1 MRARTVLLLVLV
13 GLGLDAVRGYAQEL
27 PQKQFIN
34 QERMREL
41 EALIPT
47 DQPVQ
52 FEWGAWLRSS
62 YYWFDDPPVWRGMRA
77 QDFRLWGSFMLTQ
90 HHQFYA
96 RGRLTYVDWNSGT
109 SYDGDDSYW
118 DGMNLD
124 VGFYK
129 GAISDAI
136 NDLFKIELP
145 FRFETRIGRQFMVLG
160 SGLVYSQI
168 NDGLEFTLQGEG
180 WKALVF
186 GSKTIS
192 SQRNIDDSIPEVFRD
207 RRSYLGWQ
215 IDLTGID
222 KHTPYVF
229 MLFEEDHQDT
239 PIGIENQRFSYDARY
254 VGAGSQ
260 GEVLTF
266 GKGHKMRYFC
276 EGVYQYGHSFLAGS
290 AIETR
295 QISAFALDAGVEL
308 LFDLRGKPRLNIEW
322 ALGSG
327 DDDRI
332 SPTATSYGN
341 TSGKDRNFLYFGYI
355 HTGYSLAPRLSNLG
369 MVRLALSGRPFQGT
383 VDQLDRL
390 ELGVDTYWFYK
401 HKRNGGISD
410 SRAINPAR
418 QVGFEL
424 DLYVNWQ
431 VFSDLTI
438 TLRQGWFY
446 PGAAYDE
453 GGCRPYFSVD
463 ATYSF

>member
-1 MRARTVLLLVLV
+1 MPCLSMRFYTSSRRGDLRPRTVLLLVLV
-13 GLGLDAVRGYAQEL
+13 SLGLGAVRGYAPEL

-239 PIGIENQRFSYDARY
+239 PIGIENQRFGYDARY

-327 DDDRI
+327 DDLLSTVEQDRV
-332 SPTATSYGN
+332 
-341 TSGKDRNFLYFGYI
+341 
-355 HTGYSLAPRLSNLG
+355 PRFVDEVVSNLG
-369 MVRLALSGRPFQGT
+369 RPALRGIDCVRRHAVSVPRIPWMRGRTDVRGQLWLGASPLLPLVPHCAMLRRRSCAL
-383 VDQLDRL
+383 
-390 ELGVDTYWFYK
+390 
-401 HKRNGGISD
+401 
-410 SRAINPAR
+410 
-418 QVGFEL
+418 
-424 DLYVNWQ
+424 
-431 VFSDLTI
+431 
-438 TLRQGWFY
+438 
-446 PGAAYDE
+446 
-453 GGCRPYFSVD
+453 
-463 ATYSF
+463 